1 MPSGFFALLDD
12 IAALMDDVAVMTK
25 VAGKKTAGILGD
37 DLAVNAEKAVGFSS
51 SRELP
56 VLWAI
61 TKGSFL
67 NKLFILP
74 AAFALSAFA
83 PWVIEPILVLGGAY
97 LSFEGVEKVV
107 HYARPSRHAHQSEV
121 APDEARRI
129 RSAVTVD
136 FILSVEIVILA
147 LGQVMEAELPV
158 QIAAVSII
166 ALLATIGVYGLVALL
181 VRMDDAGMELM
192 KRPSP
197 AVQRVGRFLVAAL
210 PWVIKTL
217 GVVGTLALLL
227 VSGGIFHHHL
237 PGIHQAMHAL
247 PALLTDAVLGLA
259 GGSLVLILVTAA
271 KRVLRPQNN

>member
-12 IAALMDDVAVMTK
+12 IAVLMDDVAVMTK

-37 DLAVNAEKAVGFSS
+37 DLAVNAEKAVGFAS

-67 NKLFILP
+67 NKLLILP

-83 PWVIEPILVLGGAY
+83 PWAIEPILVLGGAY
-97 LSFEGVEKVV
+97 LSYEGVEKVV
-107 HYARPSRHAHQSEV
+107 HYVRPSRHAHTSEEV
-121 APDEARRI
+121 PNEAQRI
-129 RSAVTVD
+129 RSAVMVD

-147 LGQVMEAELPV
+147 LGQVMDATLPV
-158 QIAAVSII
+158 QIASVSLI
-166 ALLATIGVYGLVALL
+166 ALLATVGVYGVVALL
-181 VRMDDAGMELM
+181 VRMDDAGMALM
-192 KRPSP
+192 QRPSRG
-197 AVQRVGRFLVAAL
+197 VQRLGMLMVAAL

-217 GVVGTLALLL
+217 GVVGTVALLL

-237 PGIHQAMHAL
+237 PGVHEAMHAW
-247 PALLTDAVLGLA
+247 PGLLTDAVLGLL
-259 GGSLVLILVTAA
+259 GGAVVMPVVTAA
-271 KRVLRPQNN
+271 QRLRAGMQ

>member
-12 IAALMDDVAVMTK
+12 IAAMMDDVAVMTK

-67 NKLFILP
+67 NKLLILP

-97 LSFEGVEKVV
+97 LSYEGVEKVV
-107 HYARPSRHAHQSEV
+107 HYARPSHHAQKSDD
-121 APDEARRI
+121 APDEAQRI
-129 RSAVTVD
+129 RSAVMVD

-147 LGQVMEAELPV
+147 LGQVMEATLPV
-158 QIAAVSII
+158 QIASVSII
-166 ALLATIGVYGLVALL
+166 ALLATVGVYGLVALL
-181 VRMDDAGMELM
+181 VRMDDAGMALM
-192 KRPSP
+192 KRSSQG
-197 AVQRVGRFLVAAL
+197 VQRLGMRMVEAL

-217 GVVGTLALLL
+217 GVVGTVALLL

-237 PGIHQAMHAL
+237 PRAHEAMHAL
-247 PALLTDAVLGLA
+247 PNLLTDAVLGLA
-259 GGSLVLILVTAA
+259 GGSVVLILVTAA
-271 KRVLRPQNN
+271 KKVRHSRSH